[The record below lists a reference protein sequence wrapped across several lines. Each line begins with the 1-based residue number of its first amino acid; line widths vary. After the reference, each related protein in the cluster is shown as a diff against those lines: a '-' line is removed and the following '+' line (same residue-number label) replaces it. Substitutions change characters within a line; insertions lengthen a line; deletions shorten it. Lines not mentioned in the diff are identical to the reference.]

1 LTILRLFFPASVS
14 GNRNRQMI
22 PAEKETEMYSDFENF
37 EDDDVIAAVLAF
49 RLLKKFKRKAA

>member
-1 LTILRLFFPASVS
+1 
-14 GNRNRQMI
+14 MI